1 MSLGLAVGR
10 WGFTTTFVAT
20 AGIAATGAVLALD
33 DAGKT
38 PSTTPGTAPG
48 VTEWRSVRKTA

>member
-20 AGIAATGAVLALD
+20 VGIAATGAVLAL
-33 DAGKT
+33 G
-38 PSTTPGTAPG
+38 
-48 VTEWRSVRKTA
+48 RRR